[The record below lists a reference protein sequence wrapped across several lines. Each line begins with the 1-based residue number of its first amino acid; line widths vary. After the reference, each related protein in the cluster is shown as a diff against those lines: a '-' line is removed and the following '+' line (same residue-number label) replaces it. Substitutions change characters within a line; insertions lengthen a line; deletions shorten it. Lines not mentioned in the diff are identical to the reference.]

1 MDKKSV
7 NDIMENL
14 KSLVKKGNVSRIVIS
29 KDDKELVN
37 IPVNVGI
44 VGGVVG
50 LAAAKWVVIAA
61 VLATVGFGCSVQ
73 VVKEDGEITDVFGK
87 EQADKAR
94 AISARS
100 RPTRPAPRPPRS
112 WRTSRRSSTSTRS
125 SARLPTPSA
134 RSRKS
139 SPSTRSSTPPSRTSR
154 TSRPKSKRFFPITEK
169 EDAQASSFFRP
180 RRPGCAAA
188 LCFAERSLCDIL
200 FSSPPNPRKRSTDR

>member
-14 KSLVKKGNVSRIVIS
+14 KALVKKGNVSRIVIS

-61 VLATVGFGCSVQ
+61 VLATVGFGCTVQ

-87 EQADKAR
+87 EQAEKAR
-94 AISARS
+94 SKATEIVEDVKEKFNLDEVVSKAADAVS
-100 RPTRPAPRPPRS
+100 EVKEKFSFDEVVDATVEDIKDEPT
-112 WRTSRRSSTSTRS
+112 
-125 SARLPTPSA
+125 
-134 RSRKS
+134 
-139 SPSTRSSTPPSRTSR
+139 
-154 TSRPKSKRFFPITEK
+154 E
-169 EDAQASSFFRP
+169 E
-180 RRPGCAAA
+180 
-188 LCFAERSLCDIL
+188 
-200 FSSPPNPRKRSTDR
+200 

>member
-14 KSLVKKGNVSRIVIS
+14 KSLVKKGNVSRILIC
-29 KDDKELVN
+29 KDGRELVN
-37 IPVNVGI
+37 VPVNVGI

-94 AISARS
+94 AKASEIVEDVKEKLNLDEDVSKATDAVS
-100 RPTRPAPRPPRS
+100 EVKEKFTFDEVVDATVEDIKDEPT
-112 WRTSRRSSTSTRS
+112 
-125 SARLPTPSA
+125 
-134 RSRKS
+134 
-139 SPSTRSSTPPSRTSR
+139 
-154 TSRPKSKRFFPITEK
+154 E
-169 EDAQASSFFRP
+169 E
-180 RRPGCAAA
+180 
-188 LCFAERSLCDIL
+188 
-200 FSSPPNPRKRSTDR
+200 

>member
-61 VLATVGFGCSVQ
+61 VLATVGFGCAVQ

-94 AISARS
+94 AKATEIVEDVKEKLNLDEVVSKATDAVSEVKEKFTFDEVVDATVEDIKDEPTEEQKITYEKKRMPGHPLFLAAGARLVEPGARRFLPAVS
-100 RPTRPAPRPPRS
+100 RKRRSCRRWPRQVPG
-112 WRTSRRSSTSTRS
+112 SRRRAGS
-125 SARLPTPSA
+125 
-134 RSRKS
+134 
-139 SPSTRSSTPPSRTSR
+139 
-154 TSRPKSKRFFPITEK
+154 
-169 EDAQASSFFRP
+169 
-180 RRPGCAAA
+180 
-188 LCFAERSLCDIL
+188 
-200 FSSPPNPRKRSTDR
+200 